1 MSYVQK
7 NMKFLKG
14 KEKSL
19 QFFENYLDISKLRIL
34 QILNEQQKILDNL
47 KLIKYSNHVF
57 LDQINQKFFKG
68 QKTFIEEDNKSKKKE
83 EI

>member
-19 QFFENYLDISKLRIL
+19 QFFENYLDIF
-34 QILNEQQKILDNL
+34 
-47 KLIKYSNHVF
+47 SN
-57 LDQINQKFFKG
+57 INYLFK
-68 QKTFIEEDNKSKKKE
+68 
-83 EI
+83 

>member
-34 QILNEQQKILDNL
+34 QILNEQ
-47 KLIKYSNHVF
+47 
-57 LDQINQKFFKG
+57 
-68 QKTFIEEDNKSKKKE
+68 
-83 EI
+83 